1 MLLTLK
7 KMFFFGKNSFPAKL
21 FCMIAVKKRKRN
33 LLLES
38 DFVPRMRRSSALSRF
53 PPPFLKAGS
62 RNRRIPEHLFSPF
75 LFPLFLS
82 YSVQIR
88 DVMKSTQDFLFL
100 TKDTGERGASLHK
113 ENQLDNP
120 A

>member
-53 PPPFLKAGS
+53 PPTLLKGGEQEPAYSGTPFFPFFISLISFIFRANKGCDEI
-62 RNRRIPEHLFSPF
+62 NTGFSF
-75 LFPLFLS
+75 F
-82 YSVQIR
+82 
-88 DVMKSTQDFLFL
+88 D
-100 TKDTGERGASLHK
+100 
-113 ENQLDNP
+113 
-120 A
+120 